1 MTGRMTR
8 QSHFLNDVLKEAN
21 QHKRQQKLRYA
32 NADQIN
38 AVSELVMNKLR
49 GAICPGRHTVTR
61 LKPYS
66 QQLRLIANPRQ
77 SIKRRRQLMSQQIGA
92 GAWKELNCCYHCAK
106 TQLLLLLDMKRVLLQ
121 RLLCLLNHFLLL
133 AEMIKEFRQKIKER
147 CRPKNL

>member
-21 QHKRQQKLRYA
+21 QHTRQQKLRYA

-38 AVSELVMNKLR
+38 AMSELVRNKLR
-49 GAICPGRHTVTR
+49 GAIHPDRHTVTR

-66 QQLRLIANPRQ
+66 QQLCLIVNPRQ

-92 GAWKELNCCYHCAK
+92 GAWKELNCCYHCA
-106 TQLLLLLDMKRVLLQ
+106 TRHETRVATTIAVSVKPLSSLS
-121 RLLCLLNHFLLL
+121 
-133 AEMIKEFRQKIKER
+133 
-147 CRPKNL
+147 